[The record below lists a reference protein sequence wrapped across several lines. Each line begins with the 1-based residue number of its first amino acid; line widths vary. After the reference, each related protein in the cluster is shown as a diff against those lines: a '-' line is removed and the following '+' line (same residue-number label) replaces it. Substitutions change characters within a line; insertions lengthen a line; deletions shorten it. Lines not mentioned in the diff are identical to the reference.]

1 VLPVTPQRR
10 TKEQND
16 VATVGIYDYADP
28 IREKVEEAKKRL
40 DPDEFLELLEELRSM
55 LDDAEAEAA

>member
-1 VLPVTPQRR
+1 M
-10 TKEQND
+10 
-16 VATVGIYDYADP
+16 ATVGIYDYADP